1 MSAALGTDGLVE
13 AGPGDLAALAGFV
26 NAAYRGAFAREGWTH
41 EADLLDGQ
49 RTDPALLAEMIA
61 SPSAVLL
68 SKDAAGAIRACVQV
82 APKGED
88 TLYFGMLAVDPA
100 GQGGGVGRRMVAAV
114 EARAQAAGRT
124 HVAMTVIHLRTALI
138 AWYERLG
145 YRRTGAV
152 EPFPYGNRRY
162 GEPRRDD
169 LTLVVMAKR
178 LERAPTR

>member
-1 MSAALGTDGLVE
+1 MGTDGLVE

-49 RTDPALLAEMIA
+49 RTDPDLLAAMIA
-61 SPSAVLL
+61 PPSAVLL
-68 SKDAAGAIRACVQV
+68 DKDGDGAIRACVVV

-100 GQGGGVGRRMVAAV
+100 GQGAGRGRRMVEAV
-114 EARAQAAGRT
+114 EARARAAGRGC
-124 HVAMTVIHLRTALI
+124 VEMTVIHLRAALI

-162 GEPRRDD
+162 GEPRRGD

-178 LERAPTR
+178 LEQIPAR